1 MFAFTIIIHFY
12 YVFKNFGVHLFSG
25 GALFCSGCREPVMR
39 TRELAQ
45 QKHAGLQFRGLA
57 VRDHGVTGLASQGCS
72 PWLAGGCL
80 LPVSSCGHPV
90 LLCKATSRM

>member
-45 QKHAGLQFRGLA
+45 QKHAGLQFRGA
-57 VRDHGVTGLASQGCS
+57 GGPRSRRHWAGFSGLL
-72 PWLAGGCL
+72 PLAGRWL
-80 LPVSSCGHPV
+80 SSPCV
-90 LLCKATSRM
+90 LMWPPCPFV